1 MKTVFTHITLCAFL
15 LFASCVKEGDG
26 ADPDQDLATPVAM
39 QGRVADVELETRA
52 GATTSNM
59 NGKHFAVYAVNHTDG
74 ETAYG
79 TLPAGTRGEYEIQAD
94 GSAKGVEGKELWLV
108 HQRARIY
115 AAHPAGTFEPSKN
128 MNNNDTVPRLVIPTG
143 TIVYQNTAT
152 ADANRKQLDFA
163 AADSDYMYGV
173 AYSNGAFGTDHPLA
187 DNGKLR
193 PGEDRV
199 NEWGPSVS
207 FGFRHAFARIC
218 IVLKRGQDY
227 NGSTS
232 VTQVTYTRD
241 MPGIDR
247 NTRMNLHTGALEGLT
262 TAASKAYTYDLSAMT
277 DNKITTATDDK
288 VVIESYALPCEQKA
302 SKFSVTVDGKEM
314 EVAHS
319 ADVAWEAG
327 KVYVYTLSIKGTGL
341 EMTGITMESWTAGSS
356 TGSVEI

>member
-128 MNNNDTVPRLVIPTG
+128 MNNNDTVPRLVIPAEA
-143 TIVYQNTAT
+143 IVYENTAA

-173 AYSNGAFGTDHPLA
+173 AYSGTFGTDHPLA

-232 VTQVTYTRD
+232 VTQVTYTRE
-241 MPGIDR
+241 MPGIDT

-262 TAASKAYTYDLSAMT
+262 TAASKAYTYNLSAMT
-277 DNKITTATDDK
+277 DNKITTAADDK
-288 VVIESYALPCEQKA
+288 VVIESYALPCGQKA
-302 SKFSVTVDGKEM
+302 SEFSVTVDGKKWKLPIPPM
-314 EVAHS
+314 LR
-319 ADVAWEAG
+319 G
-327 KVYVYTLSIKGTGL
+327 KPARYMFIPSRSKEQG
-341 EMTGITMESWTAGSS
+341 WK
-356 TGSVEI
+356 